1 MKKKIAVLW
10 EYSQRGRIIVEAE
23 SKEEAENIVHNMFED
38 NKEDVFDFMGESEFS
53 SEIDKSQPR
62 QD

>member
-1 MKKKIAVLW
+1 MKKKIAILW

-23 SKEEAENIVHNMFED
+23 SREEAENIVQNMFED
-38 NKEDVFDFMGESEFS
+38 NREDVFDTEGESEFS
-53 SEIDKSQPR
+53 TEIDKSQPR